1 MTTTFPYAGKSFTLN
16 LAESLQVINSYS
28 EDGKTVY
35 IEFLNGDLKGTKMD
49 VPFKWKSL
57 SDGNFLISW
66 QEADK
71 STVVHCDN
79 FEHKNSHA
87 FYTMMDGSFF
97 VMEGSI
103 EPTKDF

>member
-1 MTTTFPYAGKSFTLN
+1 MSTIFPHAGKSFTLN
-16 LAESLQVINSYS
+16 LADSLQVINAYS
-28 EDGKTVY
+28 QDGTHVY
-35 IEFLNGDLKGTKMD
+35 IEFLNGDQKGTKMD
-49 VPFKWKSL
+49 VPFQWKAL

-79 FEHKNSHA
+79 FEQNKSHA

-103 EPTKDF
+103 EQTTTA